1 MHRIKSVIPK
11 DNHTLYV
18 IFQNGVEKQYDM
30 RQLYPVFPQFENF
43 EKISGLFQQVTVDV
57 GGYGV
62 SWNDELDLEA
72 EELWENGIDTGK
84 QYEIDLKNYVGAC
97 LTEARNIQKITQKQL
112 AEITGIFQAD
122 ISNIERGKS
131 NPSIETLNRLAIG
144 MGLKLKISF
153 EKDA

>member
-43 EKISGLFQQVTVDV
+43 EKISGLFQQVNVDV

-72 EELWENGIDTGK
+72 EELWENGFASYDERIEVESENISRYADYKKNQIKGILQKNHGK
-84 QYEIDLKNYVGAC
+84 D
-97 LTEARNIQKITQKQL
+97 
-112 AEITGIFQAD
+112 
-122 ISNIERGKS
+122 
-131 NPSIETLNRLAIG
+131 
-144 MGLKLKISF
+144 
-153 EKDA
+153 